1 MMFRERRLRAD
12 EVYAPNSQKL
22 PRILFERAA
31 KYLHRI
37 LNGETPRKLPVQ
49 TGDGVSDRYKSEGRG
64 SARPDAL
71 ADSARPR
78 RRGDRIAMIF
88 CCGA

>member
-1 MMFRERRLRAD
+1 MMFRERRWRAD

-37 LNGETPRKLPVQ
+37 LNGETPRKHRRTMKTTRLTHTDIRPCFGVASRAQ
-49 TGDGVSDRYKSEGRG
+49 SKSQCGD
-64 SARPDAL
+64 
-71 ADSARPR
+71 
-78 RRGDRIAMIF
+78 IQ
-88 CCGA
+88 